1 MIYLQLNDIH
11 KTFNEQVVL
20 AGASLTVKPGD
31 RIGLVGPNGVG
42 KTTLLHVAM
51 GEIHPESGIVQLPR
65 EVRLG
70 YVSQQDEI
78 SSEFTLLLAMIE
90 SRTELLQLKEA
101 MDELS
106 PKLAAADPAVLTAF
120 GELQQKWEHLGGYNL
135 EADIKATL
143 LGLGF
148 SEDDLFRP
156 VNTFSGGE
164 RNRAAL
170 ARALLQKPD
179 LLLLDEPTNHLDIES
194 TVWLEG
200 YLSSFPGA
208 LVVVS
213 HDRVFL
219 DQVANRIVELE
230 KGVLTLYHGNFSQY
244 WAERAERREL
254 QLKHYLEQKAEIER
268 IEDFIRRNIAGQKTG
283 QAQSRRHALT
293 KLDRLD
299 APGGSRKDMAL
310 RLEASR
316 RSYQSVLEVQQVS
329 FDYDNRELLRN
340 VSFRIERGEKV
351 GLIGR
356 NGSGKTTLL
365 KLVMEQLQTENGAI
379 EVGRN
384 VDLRYFDQEL
394 SELVPEQT
402 VLDTI
407 WEVRPEYEAFQLRSY
422 LARFLFFGED
432 VFKQVK
438 TLSGGEKKKL
448 ALARLLAEPAN
459 FLILDEPTNHLDVNS
474 LEALQ
479 QALLEYDGT
488 LLFVSHDRHF
498 LDQVAGRI
506 LAIETGRLH
515 DRPGNY
521 SEYAAWREA
530 QHPVHEKADKTD
542 KRDSYKLEKREKN
555 IRSARRKRIRELEQL
570 IPEQEAQIMG
580 LQAQFEDPANASDW
594 ERLARLEEKKLVAQ
608 AEKDQLETEYLRLV
622 EEDEAAGN

>member
-1 MIYLQLNDIH
+1 MIYLQLADIH
-11 KTFNEQVVL
+11 KSFHEQVVL
-20 AGASLTVKPGD
+20 AGASLSVKQGD

-42 KTTLLHVAM
+42 KTTLLHIAM
-51 GEIHPESGIVQLPR
+51 ENLHPDSGVVQRPR

-90 SRTELLQLKEA
+90 SQTELLQVKEA
-101 MDELS
+101 MDELAPQLAGGEQS
-106 PKLAAADPAVLTAF
+106 VLAAY
-120 GELQQKWEHLGGYNL
+120 GELQQQWEHLGGYNL

-148 SEDDLFRP
+148 SEDDLYRS

-170 ARALLQKPD
+170 ARALLKKPD

-200 YLSSFPGA
+200 YLSSFAGA

-219 DQVANRIVELE
+219 DQVVNKIAELE
-230 KGVLTLYHGNFSQY
+230 KGVLTLYHGNFSRY
-244 WAERAERREL
+244 WEERAERREQ
-254 QLKHYLEQKAEIER
+254 QLKQYLEQKAEIER
-268 IEDFIRRNIAGQKTG
+268 IEDFIRRNIAGQKTR

-293 KLDRLD
+293 KVERLD
-299 APGGSRKDMAL
+299 APSGDQKNMAL
-310 RLEASR
+310 RLAASR
-316 RSYQSVLEVQQVS
+316 RSYQSVLEVEDVS
-329 FDYDNRELLRN
+329 FDYDNRELLRD
-340 VSFRIERGEKV
+340 VGFRIERGEKV

-365 KLVMEQLQTENGAI
+365 KLIMEQLPSAEGSI
-379 EVGRN
+379 EIGRN

-394 SELVPEQT
+394 SDLVPEQT

-407 WEVRPEYEAFQLRSY
+407 WDVRPEYEAYQLRSY

-438 TLSGGEKKKL
+438 TLSGGEMKKL

-459 FLILDEPTNHLDVNS
+459 FLILDEPTNHLDINS

-479 QALLEYDGT
+479 RALLDYDGT

-498 LDQVAGRI
+498 LDQVASRI
-506 LAIETGRLH
+506 LAIEAGQLH

-521 SEYAAWREA
+521 SNYINWRESR
-530 QHPVHEKADKTD
+530 QPQRERIDKTD
-542 KRDSYKLEKREKN
+542 KRDSYRLEKREKN
-555 IRSARRKRIRELEQL
+555 IRSARRKRIKELESL
-570 IPEQEAQIMG
+570 IPEQEARIMG
-580 LQAQFEDPANASDW
+580 LQAQFEDPANASEW
-594 ERLARLEEKKLVAQ
+594 EKLARREEMKREAQ
-608 AEKDQLETEYLRLV
+608 AEKDKLETEYLRLV
-622 EEDEAAGN
+622 EEDEAAGS